1 MAYWPVPKED
11 GVHAKV
17 GFSASVITPMVV
29 TSPGQRYCSTAEVG
43 ATVTVAT
50 AGFTT
55 VNEKSVCVTPHISVA
70 VAVTVV
76 GPVIG
81 PDPTA
86 GLILLKV
93 AALPHVEVRT
103 LFKASVKIVDE
114 GIEKLQEPSDVPIT
128 LIVLVLKDHVG
139 FSVVNVP
146 HFCSL

>member
-1 MAYWPVPKED
+1 M
-11 GVHAKV
+11 
-17 GFSASVITPMVV
+17 GFSADVITTKEAV
-29 TSPGQRYCSTAEVG
+29 SPGQRNWSAVG
-43 ATVTVAT
+43 LGRIVTVAT

-81 PDPTA
+81 PDPTT
-86 GLILLKV
+86 GSILLKV